1 MSRKTFQS
9 KMSLQNQSFHPKL
22 IIVDHFD
29 DLINRIDIHTEFV
42 LEEQSLTEREKIEI
56 NDVRAKQIEEINEMK
71 ELSLN
76 HLQPHFNE
84 DEYSQKWAHVID
96 DNSLEYKN
104 KIDVIKEELILED
117 CVLLGNPNQINAFD
131 CWLTS
136 WFHNEKNLE
145 FLHFILKE

>member
-1 MSRKTFQS
+1 MRKTFQS
-9 KMSLQNQSFHPKL
+9 KMSLQNQSFHPQL

-42 LEEQSLTEREKIEI
+42 LEDQSLTEREKIEI

-76 HLQPHFNE
+76 HLSPHFNE
-84 DEYSQKWAHVID
+84 DEYSQKWAHVMD

-104 KIDVIKEELILED
+104 KIDVIKEEIILED